1 MGFGVPIH
9 AWGVDVMA
17 NATTLIA
24 KQAVSGSTQ
33 REIIWTSIPGTYDDL
48 LIMGSG
54 HGVTT
59 SVNPEYMDTN
69 FNGDTT
75 GKYSWGMNYAYNGGY
90 TALGDVDNSGG
101 GVTQIRVT
109 CLSSNGSN
117 SDTLSAG
124 GWYMYIPQYANTS
137 YKKTGWFFCT
147 GLTDT
152 TTWTAGSTYST
163 MTGWAGM
170 FTYDSTSAI
179 TEIQLRGMFDDFAI
193 GSSYDL
199 YGIKNS

>member
-1 MGFGVPIH
+1 
-9 AWGVDVMA
+9 MA

-24 KQAVSGSTQ
+24 NQTVAGSPSRT
-33 REIIWTSIPGTYDDL
+33 IVWSSIPGTYDDL

-59 SVNPEYMDTN
+59 AVNPEYMDTN
-69 FNGDTT
+69 FNADTT
-75 GKYSWGMNYAYNGGY
+75 GKYTWGMNYAYRGGY
-90 TALGDVDNSGG
+90 TSIGDYYNSGG
-101 GVTQIRVT
+101 NTAIRVT

-117 SDTLSAG
+117 ADTVTPG
-124 GWYMYIPQYANTS
+124 GWYMYIPQYAQTT

-152 TTWTAGSTYST
+152 TTWAAGTTYST
-163 MTGWAGM
+163 MTGWGGF
-170 FTYDSTSAI
+170 FTYDSTAAI
-179 TEIQLRGMFDDFAI
+179 SEIQLRGMFSNFAV